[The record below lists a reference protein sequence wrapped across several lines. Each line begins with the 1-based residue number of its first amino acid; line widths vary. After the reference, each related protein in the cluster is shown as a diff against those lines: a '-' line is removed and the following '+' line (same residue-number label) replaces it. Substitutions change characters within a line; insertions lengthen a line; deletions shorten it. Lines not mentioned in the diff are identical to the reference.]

1 VSARPV
7 ALVTGASRGIGR
19 GIALELAKT
28 HTVAATYLG
37 RQDAAES
44 LQAECGADAS
54 NVDIIQCDIGSAPS
68 RAALLEHVRDRHGRL
83 DLLVNNAGIAPRE
96 RRDLLDTTEES
107 FDSLIATNVKGPHF
121 LTQAAARWM
130 TEQGSGRIVFITS
143 ISAYTVSANRSEYCI
158 SKAALSMSAALYAQR
173 LAPHGVVVFELRPG
187 IIRTDMI
194 ARVEDVYEER
204 IRNGLLPQGRMGEPA
219 DIARVVRAIA
229 DGLLDYCAGTVI
241 DCDGGFHIRSL

>member
-1 VSARPV
+1 MGAWICWSTTP
-7 ALVTGASRGIGR
+7 ASR
-19 GIALELAKT
+19 
-28 HTVAATYLG
+28 
-37 RQDAAES
+37 
-44 LQAECGADAS
+44 
-54 NVDIIQCDIGSAPS
+54 
-68 RAALLEHVRDRHGRL
+68 RANG
-83 DLLVNNAGIAPRE
+83 
-96 RRDLLDTTEES
+96 DLLDTTEES